1 MDILKTSI
9 FTACIIG
16 IVSSFTDIAAPE
28 GALKKQMKVIL
39 TMILILGIF
48 TPFLSG
54 GFKLDL
60 NAADKLVDQDEYEDL
75 SENFQEMYLNR
86 STENIKD
93 VLTNLI
99 EQQGV
104 TVKKTVI
111 DSQLDE
117 YNSLE
122 IKKVTVYLQ
131 NSSQSDRDKITAI
144 ISENLPQTE
153 VEFAEEDSSEY

>member
-1 MDILKTSI
+1 
-9 FTACIIG
+9 
-16 IVSSFTDIAAPE
+16 
-28 GALKKQMKVIL
+28 
-39 TMILILGIF
+39 MILILGIF

-60 NAADKLVDQDEYEDL
+60 NAADKLVDQEEYEDL

-86 STENIKD
+86 STENINA
-93 VLTNLI
+93 VLTKLI
-99 EQQGV
+99 EQQGI

-111 DSQLDE
+111 DSQLNE

>member
-99 EQQGV
+99 KQQGI

>member
-60 NAADKLVDQDEYEDL
+60 NAADKLVDQEEYEDL

-93 VLTNLI
+93 VLINLI
-99 EQQGV
+99 EQQGI

-111 DSQLDE
+111 DSQLNE

>member
-99 EQQGV
+99 EQQGI

-111 DSQLDE
+111 DSQLNE

>member
-28 GALKKQMKVIL
+28 GSLKKQMKVIL

-48 TPFLSG
+48 APFLSG

-60 NAADKLVDQDEYEDL
+60 NAADKLIDQDEYENL

-93 VLTNLI
+93 VITNLI
-99 EQQGV
+99 EQQGIA
-104 TVKKTVI
+104 VKKVVI

-131 NSSQSDRDKITAI
+131 NSSQSDRNKITAI
-144 ISENLPQTE
+144 ISENIPQTE
-153 VEFAEEDSSEY
+153 VEFAEEDSSGY

>member
-99 EQQGV
+99 EQQGI

>member
-28 GALKKQMKVIL
+28 GVLKKQMKVIL

-60 NAADKLVDQDEYEDL
+60 NAADKLVDQEEYEDL

-93 VLTNLI
+93 VLINLI
-99 EQQGV
+99 EHQGI

-111 DSQLDE
+111 DSHLNE

>member
-1 MDILKTSI
+1 
-9 FTACIIG
+9 
-16 IVSSFTDIAAPE
+16 
-28 GALKKQMKVIL
+28 MKVIL

-60 NAADKLVDQDEYEDL
+60 NAADKLVDQEEYEDL

-86 STENIKD
+86 STENINA
-93 VLTNLI
+93 VLTKLI
-99 EQQGV
+99 EQQGI

-111 DSQLDE
+111 DSQLNE